1 MAKYFRLALET
12 ALELKTQEI
21 ITNETDMNTIKTK
34 LIAGT
39 MTLALARTAFRL
51 YAGDSQAERYAL
63 HSTAYTSA
71 SPSAGGFP
79 IGQLYLGA
87 DAGLALQQDVTIKD
101 SGGSKI
107 SFDPGT
113 RVDVAVGYHFTDAW
127 AAEFQTGVVY
137 NSIDKIAG
145 ISLDS
150 QGLSAS
156 LYEIPLMANV
166 TYTLPVRERF
176 SAYLGAGVGGVVG
189 LFHGE
194 SPGETTDHTDFT
206 FGYQGI
212 AGIKYALNE
221 RMHVGLV
228 YKFLGTTD
236 HDLGSGEKS
245 EGTRTHSVL
254 VAFTL
259 KF

>member
-113 RVDVAVGYHFTDAW
+113 RVDVAVAITSQTPGLQNFKPAFSITPLIKSPASHWIPKASAPIYTKSRSWPISAIRCRFGNGSRLTSGQALAVSSACFTAK
-127 AAEFQTGVVY
+127 AAARAP
-137 NSIDKIAG
+137 I
-145 ISLDS
+145 
-150 QGLSAS
+150 
-156 LYEIPLMANV
+156 IP
-166 TYTLPVRERF
+166 
-176 SAYLGAGVGGVVG
+176 
-189 LFHGE
+189 
-194 SPGETTDHTDFT
+194 
-206 FGYQGI
+206 I
-212 AGIKYALNE
+212 
-221 RMHVGLV
+221 
-228 YKFLGTTD
+228 
-236 HDLGSGEKS
+236 
-245 EGTRTHSVL
+245 
-254 VAFTL
+254 
-259 KF
+259 